1 MRHLITLFD
10 LPTPEIEQI
19 FVLAAT
25 LKKAYQNGVR
35 EPRFA
40 RCVMALLFEK
50 PSLRTRVS
58 FEAAFAHLGGTSM
71 YLGSDVGWGHRESP
85 ADFSR
90 VLTQYVD
97 VVVCR
102 SKDHRRVEQLA
113 KYATCPIINGL
124 TDQFHPCQA
133 LADLFTLLERYGK
146 LDGLKLTYVGDANNV
161 ARSLAV
167 ASARLNVRLTIAAP
181 SDYQFDT
188 AFLKRL
194 EDNFPEFHLHV
205 TTDPHSAVRDADAV
219 YTDVWASMGQEDE
232 RQERIAALCPF
243 QVNADLMAAAPGR
256 ALFLHC
262 LPARRG
268 EEVTDGVIDSPQSAV
283 VQQAANRMHL
293 QKGLL
298 AWLLAQDPACAPS
311 H

>member
-10 LPTPEIEQI
+10 LPSVEIQQI
-19 FVLAAT
+19 FALAAT
-25 LKKAYQNGVR
+25 LKKAHLNGHR

-40 RCVMALLFEK
+40 GRVMALLFEK

-71 YLGSDVGWGHRESP
+71 YLGTDVGWGQRESA

-102 SKDHRRVEQLA
+102 SKEHRRVELLA
-113 KYATCPIINGL
+113 KHATCPIINGL

-133 LADLFTLLERYGK
+133 LADLFTLLELYGK
-146 LDGLKLTYVGDANNV
+146 LEGLKLTYVGDANNV
-161 ARSLAV
+161 ARSLA
-167 ASARLNVRLTIAAP
+167 IAAAHLHVRFTVAAP
-181 SDYQFDT
+181 PQYQFDT
-188 AFLKRL
+188 EFLKRL
-194 EDNFPEFHLHV
+194 EQQFPDFQLHV
-205 TTDPHSAVRDADAV
+205 TTDPVKAVHDADAV
-219 YTDVWASMGQEDE
+219 YTDVWASMGQENE
-232 RQERIAALCPF
+232 RHERVAALAPF
-243 QVNADLMAAAPGR
+243 QVNSHLMAAAPAR
-256 ALFLHC
+256 AVFLHC

-268 EEVTDGVIDSPQSAV
+268 EEVTDEVIDSPQSAIV
-283 VQQAANRMHL
+283 RQATNRMHL

-298 AWLLAQDPACAPS
+298 AWLLAEQ